1 MIKKR
6 TLILFGAGLA
16 AVSLIG
22 GTFAAWAVTD
32 NANPFG
38 ITIVPGDIATD
49 QKDLVTLSYGENT
62 TYSNIDNLAKNT
74 HRLGA
79 TVDLIADTSNS
90 HAYTGKFHLEFRDTT
105 VRVDPEQK
113 KMTDYLTVD
122 VFDNQIAFSNGELAA
137 DAYATATNQYNHQH
151 LLGTLNKNTENL
163 QKDISIEV
171 TDNVATRVQV
181 CVSLGDVD
189 ASTLEI
195 IKHDTVSLY
204 MDWEPVLNEGDV
216 ETSLIYLKTAADKKA
231 FVYAWNGNGANA
243 EYPGVRMK
251 EEYDGY
257 YSYGL
262 SSEYN
267 NLLFVVF
274 NSDDSQY
281 NKSGDLERDNE
292 KNCYDWT
299 LQEPTWVV
307 DPQLNVEL
315 TSLAKDYYLVGSF
328 AASNWCRKAGY
339 GLTQTNDPNIYEIT
353 GIELTAGDMIKIQ
366 SRNGANFFS
375 NNVAGN
381 NFTLENGAGSNIVV
395 SETDTYTIRLYVQHN
410 EGNHVVLVGAND
422 Q

>member
-38 ITIVPGDIATD
+38 ITIVPGDVATD
-49 QKDLVTLSYGENT
+49 QNDLVTLSYGENT
-62 TYSNIDNLAKNT
+62 TYSNISDLAKNT

-79 TVDLIADTSNS
+79 TVELVADTSNG
-90 HAYTGKFHLEFRDTT
+90 HTYTGKFHIEFRDTT

-122 VFDNQIAFSNGELAA
+122 VFNDQVAFSNGELSA
-137 DAYATATNQYNHQH
+137 DAYATATNQYLHPN
-151 LLGTLNKNTENL
+151 LLGTLDKNSENL
-163 QKDISIEV
+163 QKDIEIEV

-181 CVSLGDVD
+181 CVSLGNVD
-189 ASTLEI
+189 ASTLEV

-204 MDWEPVLNEGDV
+204 MDWEPVLGVGDV
-216 ETSLIYLKTAADKKA
+216 ETSLIYLKTASDKKA
-231 FVYAWNGNGANA
+231 YVYAWNENGANA
-243 EYPGVRMK
+243 EYPGIRMK

-257 YSYGL
+257 YSYGI
-262 SSEYN
+262 SSEYS

-281 NKSGDLERDNE
+281 FKSADLERNND
-292 KNCYDWT
+292 KNCYDQT
-299 LQEPTWVV
+299 AQSPAWVV
-307 DPQLNVEL
+307 DPQLNTEL
-315 TSLAKDYYLVGSF
+315 TSLTKDFYLVGSF
-328 AASNWCRKAGY
+328 AASNWCRKAGF
-339 GLTQTNDPNIYEIT
+339 GLTQTGDPNIYEIT
-353 GIELTAGDMIKIQ
+353 GIQLNAGDEIKIQ
-366 SRNGANFFS
+366 SRNGAHFFS
-375 NNVAGN
+375 CDTAGN
-381 NFTLENGAGSNIVV
+381 NFTLENGAGSNMVV
-395 SETDTYTIRLYVQHN
+395 SETDTYTIQLYVEHN
-410 EGNHVVLVGAND
+410 EHNHVVLVGAND